1 MPSLHRAPTKGSLE
15 TKERIFDAAEALFM
29 DQGFSTTSLRAIT
42 AKAKVNLA
50 AVNYHFGSKEGLI
63 REVFDRSLGPLNR
76 ARMAQLDRLE
86 AAAGGNPVMIDKIV
100 EALVSPALH
109 VSHDP
114 LKRGAAFL
122 RLLGRALSE
131 PAEYMRA
138 FLPAHYRDV
147 VVRFKRA
154 LSLALPNLSE
164 AELAWRLHFTFGAMA
179 YSMAGTDAVELFTT
193 PDDTGVDDA
202 EAIVQRLIPFL
213 VAGLKSPTPKARAA
227 RSVELGTRKVA

>member
-29 DQGFSTTSLRAIT
+29 DQGFSTTSLRTIT

-50 AVNYHFGSKEGLI
+50 AVNYHFGSKEALI
-63 REVFDRSLGPLNR
+63 REVFDRSLGPLNS

-86 AAAGGNPVMIDKIV
+86 AAAGGDPVAIEKII
-100 EALVSPALH
+100 EALVAPALQL
-109 VSHDP
+109 SHDP
-114 LKRGAAFL
+114 LKRGAAFM

-147 VVRFKRA
+147 VIRFRRA
-154 LSLALPNLSE
+154 LSLALPHLPE
-164 AELAWRLHFTFGAMA
+164 AELTWRMHFAFGAMG

-193 PDDTGVDDA
+193 PDGAGVDDA

-213 VAGLKSPTPKARAA
+213 VAGLKAPIPKGKAPRAVETPN
-227 RSVELGTRKVA
+227 RKVA

>member
-1 MPSLHRAPTKGSLE
+1 MPTLHRAPTKGSLE

-50 AVNYHFGSKEGLI
+50 AVNYHFGSKEALI
-63 REVFDRSLGPLNR
+63 REVFDRSLGPLNN
-76 ARMAQLDRLE
+76 ARIAQLDSLE
-86 AAAGGNPVMIDKIV
+86 ADARGAPVALEKIV
-100 EALVSPALH
+100 EALVSPALQL
-109 VSHDP
+109 SHDP
-114 LKRGAAFL
+114 LKRGAAFM

-131 PAEYMRA
+131 PADYMRA

-147 VVRFKRA
+147 VVRFRSA
-154 LSLALPNLSE
+154 ISLALPHLPESE
-164 AELAWRLHFTFGAMA
+164 LTWRMHFTFGAMG

-193 PDDTGVDDA
+193 PDASGVDDA

-213 VAGLKSPTPKARAA
+213 VAGLKSPIPRAKDTRPAEVRGRRAA
-227 RSVELGTRKVA
+227 